1 MKIKRK
7 IGILTVSLLAL
18 AAGIFWLMPES
29 RLEKGMVI
37 VTAVPS
43 GFDLTIEDMGTDNR
57 YIAGSQIIV
66 LRMDADNSEIE
77 PILLTEDFYSAR
89 APEIS
94 YNGEKMVF
102 SGQKS
107 QHETWQI
114 FTMDFKS
121 FKVSQITVGNK
132 NCTDPTWL
140 PDGRIAFSMQD
151 EDKLTGTVH
160 RLYACEPDGNDTKQL
175 TFSPNSS
182 FASSIF
188 RDGRI
193 LILEEQQFPQRNRRK
208 LMALRIDG
216 TKSELFYESKES
228 SEVIGKGWEAGEKV
242 FFIEREIQDPEKTNI
257 VSVNQGRPLSSFNN
271 LSENISGEFN
281 SLSPSGGE
289 YMLVSYREK
298 KEQTFGL
305 YSFDLTSEDLAEVI
319 YTNSEYHIIEPVLVA
334 DRQVPMKLPPIVDES
349 KDKGRLL
356 CLNTDLSMDDPGLD
370 DGKKTA
376 KVQIFGIDEMIGE
389 VPVEEDGSF
398 YIEIDADT
406 PVRFQTVDAQG
417 EVLRGP
423 SSWIWVRP
431 NEKRS
436 CIGCHEDRELAP
448 DNKVPDALYA
458 GMMKFPEGEMTAAI
472 VINGKEEDDE
482 E

>member
-1 MKIKRK
+1 MKITHK
-7 IGILTVSLLAL
+7 IGILTVSLLVV

-43 GFDLTIEDMGTDNR
+43 DFDLTVEDMGTDNR
-57 YIAGSQIIV
+57 YITGSQIIA
-66 LRMDADNSEIE
+66 LRMDVDDSKSE
-77 PILLTEDFYSAR
+77 PVLLTEDFYSAR
-89 APEIS
+89 AAEIS
-94 YNGEKMVF
+94 YNMGKMVF
-102 SGQKS
+102 SGQRN
-107 QHETWQI
+107 QNETWQI
-114 FTMDFKS
+114 YTMDLKS
-121 FKVSQITVGNK
+121 FKVSQITDGK
-132 NCTDPTWL
+132 ENCTDPTWL
-140 PDGRIAFSMQD
+140 PDGRIAFSMLN
-151 EDKLTGTVH
+151 EEELTGPVH
-160 RLYACEPDGNDTKQL
+160 RLYTCEPDGNDTKQL

-193 LILEEQQFPQRNRRK
+193 LILDEQQFPQSYRRK

-228 SEVIGKGWEAGEKV
+228 SEVIGKGWETGEKV
-242 FFIEREIQDPEKTNI
+242 FFIEREIQESMKTNL
-257 VSVNQGRPLSSFNN
+257 VSVNRGHPLSSFEN

-281 SLSPSGGE
+281 SFSPAGSE
-289 YMLVSYREK
+289 YLLVSYREK
-298 KEQTFGL
+298 KDMTFSL
-305 YSFDLTSEDLAEVI
+305 YKFDLIGQELLEVI
-319 YTNSEYHIIEPVLVA
+319 FTNSEYHIIEPVLMA
-334 DRQVPMKLPPIVDES
+334 ERQSPMKLPAIVDES

-356 CLNTDLSMDDPGLD
+356 CLNADLSMDASGLD
-370 DGKKTA
+370 ESKKTA
-376 KVQIFGIDEMIGE
+376 KVQIFGLDEMIGE

-417 EVLRGP
+417 EILRGP

-448 DNKVPDALYA
+448 DNRVPDALYA
-458 GMMKFPEGEMTAAI
+458 GMTKFPEGEVTAAI

>member
-1 MKIKRK
+1 MKITHK
-7 IGILTVSLLAL
+7 IGILIVFLVAL
-18 AAGIFWLMPES
+18 ATSIFWLTPES

-37 VTAVPS
+37 ATAVPT
-43 GFDLTIEDMGTDNR
+43 GIDLAEGEMGTDNR
-57 YIAGSQIIV
+57 YIPGSQIIA
-66 LRMDADNSEIE
+66 LRMDNDTNKTE
-77 PILLTEDFYSAR
+77 PVLLTENFYSAR

-94 YNGEKMVF
+94 YSGGKMVF
-102 SGQKS
+102 SGQRS
-107 QHETWQI
+107 QHDTWQI
-114 FTMDFKS
+114 FSMDLKS
-121 FKVSQITVGNK
+121 FKVTQITFGK
-132 NCTDPTWL
+132 ENCTDPSWM
-140 PDGRIAFSMQD
+140 PDGRIAFSMQN
-151 EDKLTGTVH
+151 EDKLTGPVH
-160 RLYACEPDGNDTKQL
+160 RLYACEPEGSDLKQL

-188 RDGRI
+188 QDGRI
-193 LILEEQQFPQRNRRK
+193 LILNEQTFPQNNRRK
-208 LMALRIDG
+208 MMALRIDG

-228 SEVIGKGWEAGEKV
+228 REVIGKGWEAGEKV
-242 FFIEREIQDPEKTNI
+242 YFIEREIEDPKKTCL
-257 VSVNQGRPLSSFNN
+257 VSVNQARPLSSFNN

-281 SLSPSGGE
+281 SLSPGGSE

-298 KEQTFGL
+298 KEQTFSL
-305 YSFDLTSEDLAEVI
+305 HAFDLSKQELTKVI
-319 YTNSEYHIIEPVLVA
+319 YTNPEYHVIEPVLMSE
-334 DRQVPMKLPPIVDES
+334 RQIPMKLPAIVDES

-356 CLNTDLSMDDPGLD
+356 CLNVDLSMDAPGSD

-376 KVQIFGIDEMIGE
+376 KVQIFGLDEMIGE

-417 EVLRGP
+417 EVLEGP

-436 CIGCHEDRELAP
+436 CIGCHEDREMAP
-448 DNKVPDALYA
+448 DNKVPEALYA
-458 GMMKFPEGEMTAAI
+458 GMMKLPEGERTDEI
-472 VINGKEEDDE
+472 DINGKEKDDE